1 MTAML
6 CCFLFISFSFI
17 PDRGSVIT
25 SKKTGTVSNDIPKSA
40 LPQQIILRDVR
51 FTAERNTGEYMIV
64 TAGFDIDSEIET
76 KGEIYIMTDG
86 KYPANGRLLIR
97 KGSSHYSL
105 EFLLPRQDHNSSFS
119 TDIKLKSSGILVCEE
134 LKQFTM

>member
-1 MTAML
+1 MTVIIG
-6 CCFLFISFSFI
+6 CILFISLSFV
-17 PDRGSVIT
+17 PDPGKTVTKKSSPSEI
-25 SKKTGTVSNDIPKSA
+25 SKNS
-40 LPQQIILRDVR
+40 LPGQISLRNLS

-64 TAGFDIDSEIET
+64 TAAFDIDSDIET

-105 EFLLPRQDHNSSFS
+105 EFLMPRQDRNSSFS